1 MAYPYVAAAYGFKPV
16 NLVGGRADAASTR
29 MYPIQSAY
37 GTGLFY
43 GDIVAMSATSTS
55 LGTIIATSMTTA
67 TTTAVAGTLGI
78 FQGVEY
84 SSTGGPIYGKNRY
97 QTWAASTA
105 AQDAIAYVYDD
116 PGAIFRT
123 AVIAQANAG
132 ISNTA
137 TTVGYVNPYYVGSNM
152 FAVTGAAGNTT
163 TGDSAMGVSGNVPTT
178 AGTGTGARLTTG
190 APFRVIGVVP
200 DTALTFTAVASTSGS
215 STTVTTVAA
224 ANTYG
229 PTLPGATAALGIIPG
244 MQLISTA
251 STSTGANVS
260 NFITIVSVTGSTLTT
275 NTAITLAAGTT
286 ITLVGYPEVLVSWN
300 FGFNAYN
307 NATGA

>member
-16 NLVGGRADAASTR
+16 NLVGGRVEAGSTR
-29 MYPIQSAY
+29 MYNIQSAY
-37 GTGLFY
+37 GTGLFD

-67 TTTAVAGTLGI
+67 TTSAVAGTLGI
-78 FQGVEY
+78 FLGCEY
-84 SSTGGPIYGKNRY
+84 SSSGGPIYGKNRY

-105 AQDAIAYVYDD
+105 AQDAIGYIADD
-116 PGAIFRT
+116 PFQLYRA

-137 TTVGYVNPYYVGSNM
+137 TTVGYVNPYYVGTNM
-152 FAVTGAAGNTT
+152 FAVTGAAGSTI

-178 AGTGTGARLTTG
+178 AGTGTGARLTTS
-190 APFRVIGVVP
+190 APFRVYGIVP

-215 STTVTTVAA
+215 SATVTTVNA

-229 PTLPGATAALGIIPG
+229 PTLPGATAALGIVPG

-251 STSTGANVS
+251 STSTGAQVS
-260 NFITIVSVTGSTLTT
+260 NYITVVSVSGSTLTV
-275 NTAITLAAGTT
+275 NTAITLAAATT
-286 ITLVGYPEVLVSWN
+286 ITLVGYPEVIVGFN
-300 FGFNAYN
+300 FGYQGYL